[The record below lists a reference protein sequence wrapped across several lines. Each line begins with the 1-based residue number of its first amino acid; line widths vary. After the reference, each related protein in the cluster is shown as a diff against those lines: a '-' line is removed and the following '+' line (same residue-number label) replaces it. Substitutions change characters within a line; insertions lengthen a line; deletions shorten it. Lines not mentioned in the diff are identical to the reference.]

1 MFERKWIKLIGFEG
15 KATITWKARNL
26 KFDIYEANSDAMYF
40 TEAKLKI
47 LSKVDSKLV
56 WSFRESLKSFSL

>member
-1 MFERKWIKLIGFEG
+1 MFERKWIKLIGFGG

-47 LSKVDSKLV
+47 LSTKLI
-56 WSFRESLKSFSL
+56 RN